1 MDTMFDDL
9 EMSKINSIIDLIQKG
24 ELPTKTIN
32 EANKKIKKLNG
43 MDDLKTFYE
52 ELANSIN
59 KVYFEKEENNI
70 DEKNSVQK
78 EFILSEY
85 YE

>member
-59 KVYFEKEENNI
+59 KVYFEKEENNN